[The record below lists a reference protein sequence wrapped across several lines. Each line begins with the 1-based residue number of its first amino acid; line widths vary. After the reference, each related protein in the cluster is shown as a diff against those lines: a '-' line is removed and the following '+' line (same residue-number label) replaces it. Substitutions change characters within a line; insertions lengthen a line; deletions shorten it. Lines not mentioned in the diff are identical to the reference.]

1 MKLDEQLL
9 QNKEE
14 LNASAAS
21 QKVANEN
28 LSDIKDKLSEVQDK
42 VQRLVHEK
50 HGIQTELKYTERD
63 IVLLQEMKDV
73 YKTKSEEEKERSK
86 EKEAMLQKIID
97 EKNKEIVRLSKEL
110 QAKEAQLQ
118 PLYKEVNGLRVELA
132 GRTAEL
138 LIKTKQVN
146 ELEREKDRLISTCN
160 SERGR
165 TDMLLQQMTAQA
177 NSHESYRLEIKVFTH
192 THTYTHTMIFCFFT
206 FLTFSNNSL
215 T

>member
-14 LNASAAS
+14 LKASAAS

-28 LSDIKDKLSEVQDK
+28 LSNIKDQLSEVQDK
-42 VQRLVHEK
+42 VQRLVNEK
-50 HGIQTELKYTERD
+50 NGIQTELKYTERD

-73 YKTKSEEEKERSK
+73 YYKTKNEEEKERSK

-97 EKNKEIVRLSKEL
+97 EKNKEVGRLRQEL
-110 QAKEAQLQ
+110 QAKKAQLQ
-118 PLYKEVNGLRVELA
+118 PLYKEVNGLRVDLA

-138 LIKTKQVN
+138 LTKTKQVN

-192 THTYTHTMIFCFFT
+192 THTHTYTHTMIFCFFT
-206 FLTFSNNSL
+206 FSNNSL

>member
-9 QNKEE
+9 QNKEK
-14 LNASAAS
+14 LKASAAS

-42 VQRLVHEK
+42 VQILVHEK
-50 HGIQTELKYTERD
+50 NNIQTELKYTEQD

-97 EKNKEIVRLSKEL
+97 EKNKEIGRLREEL
-110 QAKEAQLQ
+110 QAKKAQLQ

-146 ELEREKDRLISTCN
+146 KLEREKDRLISTCN

-165 TDMLLQQMTAQA
+165 TDKLIQQMTAQA
-177 NSHESYRLEIKVFTH
+177 NSHESYRLEIKVFTYTYIH
-192 THTYTHTMIFCFFT
+192 TQ
-206 FLTFSNNSL
+206 
-215 T
+215 

>member
-14 LNASAAS
+14 LNASAAL
-21 QKVANEN
+21 QKVANAN
-28 LSDIKDKLSEVQDK
+28 LSNIKDKLSEVQDK

-50 HGIQTELKYTERD
+50 NNIQTELKYTERD

-97 EKNKEIVRLSKEL
+97 EKNKEVGRLRQEL
-110 QAKEAQLQ
+110 QAKKAQLQ
-118 PLYKEVNGLRVELA
+118 PLYKEVNGLRVDLA

-138 LIKTKQVN
+138 LTKTKQVN

-192 THTYTHTMIFCFFT
+192 THTHIHTHTQ
-206 FLTFSNNSL
+206 
-215 T
+215 